1 MVSVERPEV
10 RKTGARNGD
19 CDLPFFES
27 LHQLLQQLVPEYCA
41 TRGIDFTELSE
52 VEQGKLSY
60 ELFVRFERREWRIY
74 SIRRQQ
80 AQLERRSNDQV
91 QINIRRK
98 VEIKV
103 SEREEPVILV
113 PQTERMLA
121 YFVALTEAKVWR
133 GQEPLISGDQL
144 AKVVDVYTL
153 DQLRDHLLTPLTE
166 SGILE
171 VDSSKRGYRLLA
183 DPGDLWEIL
192 HGTDYSYKIKVEG
205 YDSWLAKRYPGVV
218 LVGSHLE
225 KMLKAIQF
233 QAGASLSD
241 DDLFDLERIARQT
254 NLGHDRVYE
263 NLQELER
270 LGIICRRRVG
280 QYRMTDIIDRKFLKE
295 IVRRQETPI
304 VIRVNPS
311 DSFAAIL
318 TVDRQEKF
326 SFPQVSWEDGKGFE
340 ELSREQKLQLLEKV
354 LTAHLKPEVYE
365 VAGSKYA
372 IRIPEVEDIPR
383 ELIFGI
389 LQNLGIGPKELGI
402 LSPVGTDSL
411 AATIRRFEARV
422 NSQTLAPNYGLL
434 MEQIKVNLLQLVF
447 EQEVF
452 GKDSHN
458 WSFPKVMEF
467 LDSPPPLKK
476 EAA

>member
-1 MVSVERPEV
+1 MVSAERVEKRV
-10 RKTGARNGD
+10 ARNRNND
-19 CDLPFFES
+19 CDLESFERFH
-27 LHQLLQQLVPEYCA
+27 LLLQETVPQYCA
-41 TRGIDFTELSE
+41 ANGIAFNKLPG
-52 VEQGKLSY
+52 VEQQRLTY
-60 ELFVRFERREWRIY
+60 EVLQVLERKEWWIY
-74 SIRRQQ
+74 SQQRQQ
-80 AQLERRSNDQV
+80 ASMEFRSHDE
-91 QINIRRK
+91 ININLRRIEVK
-98 VEIKV
+98 ILG
-103 SEREEPVILV
+103 REEPVILV
-113 PQTERMLA
+113 PPTERMLA
-121 YFVALTEAKVWR
+121 YFIALIEAKIYRW
-133 GQEPLISGDQL
+133 QEPLITADQL
-144 AKVVDVYTL
+144 TRVVGTYKL
-153 DQLRDHLLTPLTE
+153 DQLRDHLLDPLAE
-166 SGILE
+166 SGILM
-171 VDSSKRGYRLLA
+171 VDPSKRGYRLSA
-183 DPGDLWEIL
+183 DPEVLWEIL
-192 HGTDYSYKIKVEG
+192 QGKEFSYEIEAEG
-205 YDSWLAKRYPGVV
+205 YESWLERRYPGAV

-422 NSQTLAPNYGLL
+422 NS
-434 MEQIKVNLLQLVF
+434 
-447 EQEVF
+447 
-452 GKDSHN
+452 
-458 WSFPKVMEF
+458 
-467 LDSPPPLKK
+467 
-476 EAA
+476 